1 MGLFS
6 LTQELA
12 IDLGTANTLIIHNGK
27 VVVDEPSIV
36 ALDVHTGK
44 LVAIGTQ
51 ARQMHEKTNP
61 NISGAGI
68 MLTLQAASSW
78 PIPVIYGPTPPE
90 SVTRRICCELI
101 KPLRCCRLLMVVSP
115 NPTASSWP
123 GSSTPISDCAAPMPN
138 RTFIGGVFRAG
149 ITRTSF
155 RPKRCCI
162 GSCGMA

>member
-1 MGLFS
+1 MASRRWF
-6 LTQELA
+6 TEP
-12 IDLGTANTLIIHNGK
+12 IPTTATSAAVAARITSRTLVSRFKIPATSAE
-27 VVVDEPSIV
+27 D
-36 ALDVHTGK
+36 T
-44 LVAIGTQ
+44 
-51 ARQMHEKTNP
+51 R
-61 NISGAGI
+61 SGAGI

-78 PIPVIYGPTPPE
+78 PIPVMYGPTPPE

-155 RPKRCCI
+155 RPKRCC
-162 GSCGMA
+162 SSVSSDRQPS